1 MPPVIPPSAPN
12 DVAPRSQFVEDF
24 FVYNVTFQDI
34 APGDTQQ
41 GNIQIQADSVFKWT
55 AAAMQADIAAAAY
68 TEATRPLPLCALQ
81 MVDTGSG
88 RQLFFN
94 PLPIETIFGNG
105 GLPFI
110 LPVPRIFMARS
121 NISLTLSNFDVAVT
135 YNVRLQLIGTKVF
148 KYGGQNL

>member
-1 MPPVIPPSAPN
+1 MPPVIPPTAPAG
-12 DVAPRSQFVEDF
+12 VPRSQFVEDF
-24 FVYNVTFQDI
+24 FVYNVNYADI

-41 GNIQIQADSVFKWT
+41 GNIQIQADSAFKWT
-55 AAAMQADIAAAAY
+55 AAAMQADTDEAAY
-68 TEATRPLPLCALQ
+68 TEATRPLPLCTLQ
-81 MVDTGSG
+81 IVDTGSG

-94 PLPIETIFGNG
+94 PLPIETIFGSG

-121 NISLTLSNFDVAVT
+121 NISLTLTNFDAAVT

-148 KYGGQNL
+148 QYGGNNL